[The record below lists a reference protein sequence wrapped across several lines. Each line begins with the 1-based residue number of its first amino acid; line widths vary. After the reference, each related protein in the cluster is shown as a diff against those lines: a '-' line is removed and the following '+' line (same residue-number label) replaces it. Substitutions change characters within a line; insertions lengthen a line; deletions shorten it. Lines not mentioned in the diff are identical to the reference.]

1 MKKLLTILSLFIS
14 SYSFSQVV
22 VKVPQQDI
30 SGKVNKSD
38 SGIIYVTPND
48 LGKKVDTSHKNIE
61 IVFAPL
67 YSVKVNDSTN
77 ELHAYMTTDTT
88 LGNATD
94 TTVASSLAI
103 RKAIDNR
110 IHNNGWVS
118 VLNYGAK
125 ADSSTLSADG
135 INAAITVQY
144 NAGGGTVLIPP
155 GKYLINKAIRIKD
168 NVTLIA
174 TGADIYLNS
183 GANDYMVRNDD
194 FYKGNKNISIT
205 GGTWHANGAANGI
218 LRLNDSTTLDT
229 DYYGFGF
236 VFCRVNNL
244 LVENLEID
252 NTQTWGIG
260 HFIGNYET
268 FRNIKFHQMLRD
280 SYNGDGISG
289 FGDNCLIENISG
301 YTNDDMVG
309 FIVGT
314 NGGFGNHG
322 FPAGYWPTKQNVY
335 NVAIR
340 NITGELYDSAH
351 KGIDS
356 AYAFRLVRV
365 HSANGDTLF
374 HAQVD
379 GVSGVT
385 RYAPIIIQ
393 TTYTGF
399 NPGVIQ
405 NVDINN
411 VSAMSVSNKSG
422 ANLRS
427 GFIRVDGAKQMRNL
441 NISNVTR
448 YDTIGNYPL
457 IGLINSNIK
466 NLNINNFS
474 NFTTSSQLIN
484 DSISVVKNVNISNG
498 INTDTTLTAPVP
510 IYKKWNLTDS
520 LTFLSVV
527 NVKNNITDSAINKN
541 SGAKISLKS
550 IAFPVDTAKLT
561 GKSGDVVYQK
571 AFGLVYYEN
580 GKWNSNITGG
590 SVGNAD
596 SLGGYPASSYYIK
609 TAVDALLSAK
619 ANDNSV
625 VHNTLNENVGGVK
638 TFTSNLIVSD
648 GLGTTTVSG
657 ASVIFNRSS
666 AYFSMASAGQVFNIQ
681 ADEFLIR
688 NRALT
693 VTMADITT
701 SNAIWSVKNRYT
713 ANPTMTSADSLTMT
727 DKKYVDSVFAN
738 VGASVASASAITPT
752 GNTFHVTGTTTIT
765 SITATNVKAGSV
777 ITIIFDGS
785 LTFTDGNNLKLAGN
799 FTTSADATIT
809 LRYDGTNFYEM
820 SRSIN

>member
-1 MKKLLTILSLFIS
+1 MKHILTISLIFLS

-30 SGKVNKSD
+30 SGKLNKSD
-38 SGIIYVTPND
+38 TAAMLSPYA
-48 LGKKVDTSHKNIE
+48 LKN
-61 IVFAPL
+61 
-67 YSVKVNDSTN
+67 SVLPVSTDSSFSAASNDSVPTAKAVQGYVEN
-77 ELHAYMTTDTT
+77 HLQT
-88 LGNATD
+88 LDFLN
-94 TTVASSLAI
+94 
-103 RKAIDNR
+103 
-110 IHNNGWVS
+110 
-118 VLNYGAK
+118 VLDYGAV
-125 ADSSTLSADG
+125 ADSSTLSADA
-135 INAAITVQY
+135 INTAINIQY
-144 NAGGGTVLIPP
+144 NKGGGTVLIPP
-155 GKYLINKAIRIKD
+155 GKYIIDKAIKLRD
-168 NVTLIA
+168 NVSLIA
-174 TGADIYLNS
+174 TNADIYLKPGS
-183 GANDYMVRNDD
+183 NDYMVRNYD
-194 FYKGNKNISIT
+194 FYNGNKNISVT
-205 GGTWHANGAANGI
+205 GGTWHANGATNGT
-218 LRLNDSTTLDT
+218 LRLTDSTTLDT

-236 VFCRVNNL
+236 VFCRVKNL

-252 NTQTWGIG
+252 STQTWGIG

-268 FRNIKFHQMLRD
+268 FRNIKFHQMLLNTF
-280 SYNGDGISG
+280 NGDGISG

-301 YTNDDMVG
+301 YTNDDMIG
-309 FIVGT
+309 FVAGT
-314 NGGFGNHG
+314 SGGFSNHG
-322 FPAGYWPTKQNVY
+322 FPTGYWPTKQNVY
-335 NVAIR
+335 NVTIR

-351 KGIDS
+351 IGVDS
-356 AYAFRLVRV
+356 AYAMRLVRL
-365 HSANGDTLF
+365 HAANGDTLF
-374 HAQVD
+374 HAHVN
-379 GVSGVT
+379 GVNGIT

-399 NPGVIQ
+399 NPGMIQ
-405 NVDINN
+405 DIYIND
-411 VSAMSVSNKSG
+411 VTARSVSNQPS
-422 ANLRS
+422 AYLRN
-427 GFIRVDGAKQMRNL
+427 GFIRIDGAKKMRNL

-457 IGLINSNIK
+457 IGIINSEIK
-466 NLNINNFS
+466 NINITNFS
-474 NFTTSSQLIN
+474 NFSTSSQLIN

-498 INTDTTLTAPVP
+498 INTDTTLTAAVP

-648 GLGTTTVSG
+648 GLGITTISG
-657 ASVIFNRSS
+657 ASVIFNRS
-666 AYFSMASAGQVFNIQ
+666 AAFFAMASAGQVFNIQ
-681 ADEFLIR
+681 ADELLIR

-752 GNTFHVTGTTTIT
+752 GNTFHVTGTITIT
-765 SITATNVKAGSV
+765 SITATNVKVGSV